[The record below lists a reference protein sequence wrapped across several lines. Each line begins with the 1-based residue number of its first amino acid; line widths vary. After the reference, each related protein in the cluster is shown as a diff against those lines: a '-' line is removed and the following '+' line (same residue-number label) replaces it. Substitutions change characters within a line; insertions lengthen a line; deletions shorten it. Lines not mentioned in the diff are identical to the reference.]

1 MAVKYVKDFDF
12 PSSAGFHSG
21 AKGYAKGGAVKAPT
35 RTKSTMKREMTQSN
49 KLSGNGALPR
59 ISDMD
64 VNKQSGGAG
73 KKLMPGYKAGG
84 PIKAKKGVYITKADE
99 KVIARREAEYAA
111 TNARIAAEEAKP
123 LNRFKKFAE
132 DTSADVLEGYKSKIK
147 RPVLRAVAKAGPK
160 IEKAL
165 YKIPNKR
172 AKVLGLGAGALG
184 TAAAASLMGDDDEAD
199 MEMEDIPVTAIRRTE
214 SIPDMEMDDIPVTA
228 IRRTESLS
236 APVKKA
242 ASKPV
247 SAMDAVL
254 AYNKLHNK
262 DFDKSTEQEIRNRFA
277 SPSEG
282 GMKSGGKVSKYAD
295 GGMRPMPSV
304 EDRMKSI
311 MKAKMEAK
319 RGDFMEKRK
328 RSFAEMTNPSLAE
341 MANAGGGDATYGA
354 SMTSQERSKMKR
366 GIDPYEDRTRGL
378 PSGSMSDLD
387 AELISKELRQKYGKK
402 EDRPVMH
409 PGGRQRFL
417 LNQTEKAPM
426 KRGGK
431 AEASKS
437 DMQQD
442 RALMA
447 RHNRLMHPDQKSKM
461 KNGGKSV
468 PSYSSKPLI
477 KKSGGGNYN
486 Y

>member
-73 KKLMPGYKAGG
+73 KKLMPGYKVGGKVKAKFADGGGPGTALAIIDPVLKSESKAVGFPKKLPKFGRLGKLAALAAAISGAGFMSNSDDDVGSDETETVPVKVTKKEEIVTEPKKTESVTAPKKGLSPFGEAFKAARKEQGAGG
-84 PIKAKKGVYITKADE
+84 TFTFNGKKYSTNRADD
-99 KVIARREAEYAA
+99 AA
-111 TNARIAAEEAKP
+111 P
-123 LNRFKKFAE
+123 
-132 DTSADVLEGYKSKIK
+132 
-147 RPVLRAVAKAGPK
+147 
-160 IEKAL
+160 
-165 YKIPNKR
+165 
-172 AKVLGLGAGALG
+172 
-184 TAAAASLMGDDDEAD
+184 
-199 MEMEDIPVTAIRRTE
+199 
-214 SIPDMEMDDIPVTA
+214 
-228 IRRTESLS
+228 
-236 APVKKA
+236 
-242 ASKPV
+242 SKPKV
-247 SAMDAVL
+247 NYDKMSAMDAVL

-262 DFDKSTEQEIRNRFA
+262 DFDDDMDRQIRDRFA

-282 GMKSGGKVSKYAD
+282 GMKSGGKVSKYKD
-295 GGMRPMPSV
+295 GGEKLPSGMAS
-304 EDRMKSI
+304 DRD
-311 MKAKMEAK
+311 AA
-319 RGDFMEKRK
+319 
-328 RSFAEMTNPSLAE
+328 LA
-341 MANAGGGDATYGA
+341 
-354 SMTSQERSKMKR
+354 KR

-402 EDRPVMH
+402 ENRSVMH

-431 AEASKS
+431 AKSSKS

-477 KKSGGGNYN
+477 KKSGGGSYN

>member
-1 MAVKYVKDFDF
+1 MVVKYVKDFDF

-84 PIKAKKGVYITKADE
+84 AIKAASGVFVTPRRLKAKRD
-99 KVIARREAEYAA
+99 AEYAA
-111 TNARIAAEEAKP
+111 ENARIETEEARP
-123 LNRFKKFAE
+123 INRLKKAFE
-132 DTSADVLEGYKSKIK
+132 NTSADISQGFKTKIK
-147 RPVLRAVAKAGPK
+147 RPFLKAVAKAGPR
-160 IEKAL
+160 IERTL
-165 YKIPNKR
+165 SKIPNK
-172 AKVLGLGAGALG
+172 KVKALGLGAAALG
-184 TAAAASLMGDDDEAD
+184 AGAASLMGDDDEAD
-199 MEMEDIPVTAIRRTE
+199 MEM
-214 SIPDMEMDDIPVTA
+214 DDIPVTA
-228 IRRTESLS
+228 TRRTENLS
-236 APVKKA
+236 APVESEDVPVTLTKEIKSVPAPVKKA

-247 SAMDAVL
+247 SAMDAVI

-262 DFDKSTEQEIRNRFA
+262 NFDKSTEQEIRDRFA

-282 GMKSGGKVSKYAD
+282 GMMHGGMVSKY
-295 GGMRPMPSV
+295 
-304 EDRMKSI
+304 
-311 MKAKMEAK
+311 
-319 RGDFMEKRK
+319 
-328 RSFAEMTNPSLAE
+328 
-341 MANAGGGDATYGA
+341 AGGGDATYGA
-354 SMTSQERSKMKR
+354 SMTSEERAKAKR

-378 PSGSMSDLD
+378 GAMTD
-387 AELISKELRQKYGKK
+387 AEAEAASKGLREKYGKK
-402 EDRPVMH
+402 EDKPVMH

-417 LNQTEKAPM
+417 LNQTEKTPM
-426 KRGGK
+426 KSGGK

-477 KKSGGGNYN
+477 KKSGGGGCNY
-486 Y
+486 

>member
-84 PIKAKKGVYITKADE
+84 PIKAAKGYFVTKGD
-99 KVIARREAEYAA
+99 K
-111 TNARIAAEEAKP
+111 IAAEVEESKP
-123 LNRFKKFAE
+123 LNRFKKFVKESNPLSRVKKFAE
-132 DTSADVLEGYKSKIK
+132 NTSAEVLEGLKSKIQK
-147 RPVLRAVAKAGPK
+147 PVLKAVANAGPRIAK
-160 IEKAL
+160 TL
-165 YKIPNKR
+165 SKIPNKK
-172 AKVLGLGAGALG
+172 ATALATLAAGAG
-184 TAAAASLMGDDDEAD
+184 TAAASLMGDDDEAD
-199 MEMEDIPVTAIRRTE
+199 MEMEDIPVK
-214 SIPDMEMDDIPVTA
+214 A

-236 APVKKA
+236 APMKKA
-242 ASKPV
+242 ASKSV

-262 DFDKSTEQEIRNRFA
+262 DFDDDMERQIRDRFA

-282 GMKSGGKVSKYAD
+282 GMKSGGKVSKYAG
-295 GGMRPMPSV
+295 GGMGPMSSA
-304 EDRMKSI
+304 EDRMK
-311 MKAKMEAK
+311 AK
-319 RGDFMEKRK
+319 R
-328 RSFAEMTNPSLAE
+328 S
-341 MANAGGGDATYGA
+341 
-354 SMTSQERSKMKR
+354 
-366 GIDPYEDRTRGL
+366 IDPYEDRTRGF
-378 PSGSMSDLD
+378 GAMTD
-387 AELISKELRQKYGKK
+387 AEAEAASKELRQKYGKK

-477 KKSGGGNYN
+477 KKSGGGSYN

>member
-84 PIKAKKGVYITKADE
+84 PIKAAKGYFVTKGD
-99 KVIARREAEYAA
+99 K
-111 TNARIAAEEAKP
+111 IAAEVEESKP
-123 LNRFKKFAE
+123 LNRFKKFVKESNPLSRVKKFAE
-132 DTSADVLEGYKSKIK
+132 NTSAEVLEGLKSKIQK
-147 RPVLRAVAKAGPK
+147 PVLKAVANAGPRIAK
-160 IEKAL
+160 TL
-165 YKIPNKR
+165 SKIPNKK
-172 AKVLGLGAGALG
+172 ATALATLAAGAG
-184 TAAAASLMGDDDEAD
+184 TAAASLMGDDDEAD
-199 MEMEDIPVTAIRRTE
+199 MEMEDIPVKAIRRTE
-214 SIPDMEMDDIPVTA
+214 SIPDMEMEDIPVKA

-236 APVKKA
+236 APMKKA
-242 ASKPV
+242 ASKSV

-262 DFDKSTEQEIRNRFA
+262 DFDDDMERQIRDRFA

-282 GMKSGGKVSKYAD
+282 GMKSGGKVSKYAG
-295 GGMRPMPSV
+295 GGMGPMSSA
-304 EDRMKSI
+304 EDRMK
-311 MKAKMEAK
+311 AK
-319 RGDFMEKRK
+319 RGM
-328 RSFAEMTNPSLAE
+328 
-341 MANAGGGDATYGA
+341 
-354 SMTSQERSKMKR
+354 
-366 GIDPYEDRTRGL
+366 DPYEDRTRGL
-378 PSGSMSDLD
+378 GAMTD
-387 AELISKELRQKYGKK
+387 AEAEAASKDLRQKYGKK
-402 EDRPVMH
+402 EDKPVMH

-477 KKSGGGNYN
+477 KKSGGGSYN

>member
-49 KLSGNGALPR
+49 KLSSNGALPR

-84 PIKAKKGVYITKADE
+84 PIKAASGVFVTPRRLKAKMD
-99 KVIARREAEYAA
+99 AGYAA
-111 TNARIAAEEAKP
+111 ENARIEAEEARP
-123 LNRFKKFAE
+123 INRLKKAFE
-132 DTSADVLEGYKSKIK
+132 NTSADISQGFKTKIK
-147 RPVLRAVAKAGPK
+147 RPFLKAVAKAGPR
-160 IEKAL
+160 IERTL
-165 YKIPNKR
+165 SKIPNK
-172 AKVLGLGAGALG
+172 KVKALGLGAAALG
-184 TAAAASLMGDDDEAD
+184 AGAASLMGDDDEAD
-199 MEMEDIPVTAIRRTE
+199 MEM
-214 SIPDMEMDDIPVTA
+214 DDIPVAAT
-228 IRRTESLS
+228 RRTENLS
-236 APVKKA
+236 APVESEDVPVTLTKEIKSVTAPVKKA
-242 ASKPV
+242 ASKPNV
-247 SAMDAVL
+247 DYDKMSAMDAVI

-262 DFDKSTEQEIRNRFA
+262 DFDKSMEQQIRDRFA

-282 GMKSGGKVSKYAD
+282 GMKRGGKVSKYAD
-295 GGMRPMPSV
+295 
-304 EDRMKSI
+304 
-311 MKAKMEAK
+311 
-319 RGDFMEKRK
+319 
-328 RSFAEMTNPSLAE
+328 
-341 MANAGGGDATYGA
+341 GGDATYGA
-354 SMTSQERSKMKR
+354 SMTSQERAKAKR
-366 GIDPYEDRTRGL
+366 GVDPYEDRTRGF
-378 PSGSMSDLD
+378 GASMTD
-387 AELISKELRQKYGKK
+387 AEAEAASKGLREKYGKK
-402 EDRPVMH
+402 EDKPVMH

-417 LNQTEKAPM
+417 LNQTEKTPM
-426 KRGGK
+426 KSGGASKAKVSQNMVALRATGAMNPSFGKKTPMKSGGK

-447 RHNRLMHPDQKSKM
+447 RHNRLMHPDQKSKL

-477 KKSGGGNYN
+477 KKSGGGGCNY
-486 Y
+486 

>member
-84 PIKAKKGVYITKADE
+84 PIKAKDGVFVTKADR
-99 KVIARREAEYAA
+99 KVIANRQAGYDAE
-111 TNARIAAEEAKP
+111 NARIETEEARP
-123 LNRFKKFAE
+123 INRLRKAFE
-132 DTSADVLEGYKSKIK
+132 NTSADISQGFKTKIK
-147 RPVLRAVAKAGPK
+147 KPLLRAVAKAGPR
-160 IEKAL
+160 IEKTL
-165 YKIPNKR
+165 SKIPNRK
-172 AKVLGLGAGALG
+172 AKALGLGAGALG
-184 TAAAASLMGDDDEAD
+184 AAAAASLMGDDDEAD
-199 MEMEDIPVTAIRRTE
+199 MEM
-214 SIPDMEMDDIPVTA
+214 DDIPVPET
-228 IRRTESLS
+228 RRTENLS
-236 APVKKA
+236 APVESEDVPVTVTKETKSVTAPVRKA
-242 ASKPV
+242 ASKPKV
-247 SAMDAVL
+247 DYDKMSAMDAVI

-262 DFDKSTEQEIRNRFA
+262 NFDKSTEQEIRDRFA

-282 GMKSGGKVSKYAD
+282 GMKRGGKVSKY
-295 GGMRPMPSV
+295 
-304 EDRMKSI
+304 
-311 MKAKMEAK
+311 
-319 RGDFMEKRK
+319 
-328 RSFAEMTNPSLAE
+328 
-341 MANAGGGDATYGA
+341 AGGGDATYGA
-354 SMTSQERSKMKR
+354 SMTSQERAKAKR
-366 GIDPYEDRTRGL
+366 GVDPYEDRTRGL
-378 PSGSMSDLD
+378 GAMTD
-387 AELISKELRQKYGKK
+387 AEAEAASKGLREKYGKK
-402 EDRPVMH
+402 EDKPVMH

-417 LNQTEKAPM
+417 LNQTEKTPM
-426 KRGGK
+426 KSGGASKAKVSQNMVALRATGAMNPSFGKKTPMKSGGK

-447 RHNRLMHPDQKSKM
+447 RHNRLMHPDQKSKL

-477 KKSGGGNYN
+477 KKSGGGGCNY
-486 Y
+486 

>member
-99 KVIARREAEYAA
+99 KVIAQREAEYAA
-111 TNARIAAEEAKP
+111 ENARIAAEEAKP

-184 TAAAASLMGDDDEAD
+184 TAAAASLMDDDDEA
-199 MEMEDIPVTAIRRTE
+199 
-214 SIPDMEMDDIPVTA
+214 DMEMDDIPVTA
-228 IRRTESLS
+228 TRRTENLS
-236 APVKKA
+236 APVESEDVPVTLTKEIKSVPAPVKKA

-247 SAMDAVL
+247 SAMDAVI

-262 DFDKSTEQEIRNRFA
+262 NFDKSTEQEIRDRFA

-282 GMKSGGKVSKYAD
+282 GMKRGGKVSKY
-295 GGMRPMPSV
+295 
-304 EDRMKSI
+304 
-311 MKAKMEAK
+311 
-319 RGDFMEKRK
+319 
-328 RSFAEMTNPSLAE
+328 
-341 MANAGGGDATYGA
+341 AGGGDATYGA
-354 SMTSQERSKMKR
+354 SMTSQERAKAKR

-378 PSGSMSDLD
+378 GAMTD
-387 AELISKELRQKYGKK
+387 AEAEAASKGLREKYGKK
-402 EDRPVMH
+402 EDKPVMH

-417 LNQTEKAPM
+417 LNQTEKTPM
-426 KRGGK
+426 KSGGK

-477 KKSGGGNYN
+477 KKSGGGGCNY
-486 Y
+486 

>member
-1 MAVKYVKDFDF
+1 MVVKYVKDFEF

-73 KKLMPGYKAGG
+73 KKLMPGYKKGG
-84 PIKAKKGVYITKADE
+84 EVKAKFAQGGKFVTRAD
-99 KVIARREAEYAA
+99 KKTIAQRAAEYAA
-111 TNARIAAEEAKP
+111 ENARIEAEEARP
-123 LNRFKKFAE
+123 INRLKKAFE
-132 DTSADVLEGYKSKIK
+132 NTSADISQGFKTNIK
-147 RPVLRAVAKAGPK
+147 RPFLKAVAKAGPR
-160 IEKAL
+160 IERTL
-165 YKIPNKR
+165 SKIPNK
-172 AKVLGLGAGALG
+172 KVKALGLGAAALG
-184 TAAAASLMGDDDEAD
+184 AGAASLMGDDDEAD
-199 MEMEDIPVTAIRRTE
+199 MEM
-214 SIPDMEMDDIPVTA
+214 DDIPVTA
-228 IRRTESLS
+228 TRRTENLS
-236 APVKKA
+236 APVESEDVPVTVTKETKSVTAPVKKA
-242 ASKPV
+242 ASKPKV
-247 SAMDAVL
+247 DYDKMSAMDAVI

-262 DFDKSTEQEIRNRFA
+262 NFDKSMEQEIRDRFA

-282 GMKSGGKVSKYAD
+282 GMKRGGKVSKY
-295 GGMRPMPSV
+295 
-304 EDRMKSI
+304 
-311 MKAKMEAK
+311 
-319 RGDFMEKRK
+319 
-328 RSFAEMTNPSLAE
+328 
-341 MANAGGGDATYGA
+341 AGGGDATYGA
-354 SMTSQERSKMKR
+354 SMTSQERAKAKR

-378 PSGSMSDLD
+378 GAMTDQERAKAKRNVDPYEDRTRGLGAMTD
-387 AELISKELRQKYGKK
+387 AEAEAASKELREKYGKK
-402 EDRPVMH
+402 EDKPVMH

-417 LNQTEKAPM
+417 LNQTEKTPM
-426 KRGGK
+426 KSGGK

-477 KKSGGGNYN
+477 KKSGGGGCNY
-486 Y
+486 

>member
-160 IEKAL
+160 IEEAL
-165 YKIPNKR
+165 YKIPNK
-172 AKVLGLGAGALG
+172 KVKALGLGIGALG
-184 TAAAASLMGDDDEAD
+184 TAAAASLMRNKDKAD

-282 GMKSGGKVSKYAD
+282 GMRNGGKVSKYAG
-295 GGMRPMPSV
+295 GGMGPMSSA
-304 EDRMKSI
+304 EDRMK
-311 MKAKMEAK
+311 AK
-319 RGDFMEKRK
+319 RGM
-328 RSFAEMTNPSLAE
+328 
-341 MANAGGGDATYGA
+341 
-354 SMTSQERSKMKR
+354 
-366 GIDPYEDRTRGL
+366 DPYEDRTRGL
-378 PSGSMSDLD
+378 GAMTD
-387 AELISKELRQKYGKK
+387 AEAEAASKELRQKYGKK

>member
-12 PSSAGFHSG
+12 PSSAGFHSS

-35 RTKSTMKREMTQSN
+35 RTQSTMKREMSQSN

-84 PIKAKKGVYITKADE
+84 PIKAASGAFVTRADK
-99 KVIARREAEYAA
+99 KVIAQRNAEYAA
-111 TNARIAAEEAKP
+111 ENARIAAEKERP
-123 LNRFKKFAE
+123 INRLKSLYE
-132 DTSADVLEGYKSKIK
+132 DTSADISQGFKSNIK
-147 RPVLRAVAKAGPK
+147 KPLLRAVAKAGPR
-160 IEKAL
+160 IAETL
-165 YKIPNKR
+165 SKIPNKK
-172 AKVLGLGAGALG
+172 AKALGLGAAALG
-184 TAAAASLMGDDDEAD
+184 AGAAYLMSDDDKAD

-247 SAMDAVL
+247 SAMDAVI

-262 DFDKSTEQEIRNRFA
+262 NFDKSTEQEIRDRFA

-282 GMKSGGKVSKYAD
+282 GMKRGGKVSKYAD
-295 GGMRPMPSV
+295 
-304 EDRMKSI
+304 
-311 MKAKMEAK
+311 
-319 RGDFMEKRK
+319 
-328 RSFAEMTNPSLAE
+328 
-341 MANAGGGDATYGA
+341 GGDATYGA
-354 SMTSQERSKMKR
+354 SMTSQERAKAKR
-366 GIDPYEDRTRGL
+366 GVDPYEDRTRGL
-378 PSGSMSDLD
+378 GAMSD
-387 AELISKELRQKYGKK
+387 AEAEAASKGLREKYGKK
-402 EDRPVMH
+402 EDKPVMH

-417 LNQTEKAPM
+417 LNQTEKTPM
-426 KRGGK
+426 KSGGASKAKVSQNMVALRATGAMNPSFGKKTPMKSGGK

-447 RHNRLMHPDQKSKM
+447 RHNRLMHPDQKSKL

-477 KKSGGGNYN
+477 KKSGGGGCNY
-486 Y
+486 

>member
-172 AKVLGLGAGALG
+172 LKLLGLGAGALG

-282 GMKSGGKVSKYAD
+282 GMRNGGKVSKYKD
-295 GGMRPMPSV
+295 GGEKLPSGMAS
-304 EDRMKSI
+304 DRD
-311 MKAKMEAK
+311 AA
-319 RGDFMEKRK
+319 
-328 RSFAEMTNPSLAE
+328 LA
-341 MANAGGGDATYGA
+341 
-354 SMTSQERSKMKR
+354 KR
-366 GIDPYEDRTRGL
+366 GIDPYEDRTRGF
-378 PSGSMSDLD
+378 GASMTD
-387 AELISKELRQKYGKK
+387 AEAEAASKELRQKYGKK

>member
-1 MAVKYVKDFDF
+1 MVVKYVKDFDF

-84 PIKAKKGVYITKADE
+84 AIKAARGVFVTRADKKT
-99 KVIARREAEYAA
+99 IAKRAAEYAA
-111 TNARIAAEEAKP
+111 KNAEIETEEAKP
-123 LNRFKKFAE
+123 LNRFKKAFE
-132 DTSADVLEGYKSKIK
+132 NTSADISQGFKTKIK
-147 RPVLRAVAKAGPK
+147 KPLLRAVANAGPR
-160 IEKAL
+160 IANTL
-165 YKIPNKR
+165 SKIPNK
-172 AKVLGLGAGALG
+172 KVKALGLGAGALG

-214 SIPDMEMDDIPVTA
+214 NLSAPVESKDVPVTV
-228 IRRTESLS
+228 TKETKSVT

-247 SAMDAVL
+247 SAMDAVI

-262 DFDKSTEQEIRNRFA
+262 NFDKSTEQEIRDRFA

-282 GMKSGGKVSKYAD
+282 GMKRGGKVSKYAD
-295 GGMRPMPSV
+295 
-304 EDRMKSI
+304 
-311 MKAKMEAK
+311 
-319 RGDFMEKRK
+319 
-328 RSFAEMTNPSLAE
+328 
-341 MANAGGGDATYGA
+341 GGDATYGA
-354 SMTSQERSKMKR
+354 SMTSQERAKAKR

-378 PSGSMSDLD
+378 GAMTD
-387 AELISKELRQKYGKK
+387 AEAEAASKGLREKYGKK
-402 EDRPVMH
+402 EDKPVMH

-417 LNQTEKAPM
+417 LNQTEKTPM
-426 KRGGK
+426 KSGGK

-437 DMQQD
+437 DMKQD

-461 KNGGKSV
+461 KHGGKSV

-477 KKSGGGNYN
+477 KKSGGGGCNY
-486 Y
+486 

>member
-84 PIKAKKGVYITKADE
+84 PIKAASGVFVTPRRLKAKRD
-99 KVIARREAEYAA
+99 AEYAA
-111 TNARIAAEEAKP
+111 ENARMEAEEAKP
-123 LNRFKKFAE
+123 LNRLKKFAE
-132 DTSADVLEGYKSKIK
+132 DTSADISQGFKTKIK
-147 RPVLRAVAKAGPK
+147 RPFLKAVAKAGPR
-160 IEKAL
+160 IEKTL
-165 YKIPNKR
+165 SKIPNKK
-172 AKVLGLGAGALG
+172 AKALGALAAGVGTGA
-184 TAAAASLMGDDDEAD
+184 AYLMGDDDEAD
-199 MEMEDIPVTAIRRTE
+199 MEM
-214 SIPDMEMDDIPVTA
+214 DDIPVTA
-228 IRRTESLS
+228 TRRTENLS
-236 APVKKA
+236 APVESEDVPVTLTKEIKSVTAPVKKA

-247 SAMDAVL
+247 SAMDAVI

-262 DFDKSTEQEIRNRFA
+262 DFDDDMERQIRDRFA

-282 GMKSGGKVSKYAD
+282 GMKRGGMVSKY
-295 GGMRPMPSV
+295 
-304 EDRMKSI
+304 
-311 MKAKMEAK
+311 
-319 RGDFMEKRK
+319 
-328 RSFAEMTNPSLAE
+328 
-341 MANAGGGDATYGA
+341 AGGGDATYGA
-354 SMTSQERSKMKR
+354 SMTSEERAKAKR

-378 PSGSMSDLD
+378 GAMTD
-387 AELISKELRQKYGKK
+387 AEAEAASKGLREKYGKK
-402 EDRPVMH
+402 EDKPVMH

-417 LNQTEKAPM
+417 LNQTEKSPM
-426 KRGGK
+426 KSGGASKAKVSQNMVALRATGAMNPSFGKKTPMKSGGK

-447 RHNRLMHPDQKSKM
+447 RHNRLMHPDQKSKL

-477 KKSGGGNYN
+477 KKSGGGGCNY
-486 Y
+486 

>member
-99 KVIARREAEYAA
+99 KVIAQRKAEYAA

-282 GMKSGGKVSKYAD
+282 GMRNGGKVSKYKD
-295 GGMRPMPSV
+295 GGEKLPSGMAS
-304 EDRMKSI
+304 DRD
-311 MKAKMEAK
+311 AA
-319 RGDFMEKRK
+319 
-328 RSFAEMTNPSLAE
+328 LA
-341 MANAGGGDATYGA
+341 
-354 SMTSQERSKMKR
+354 KR

-402 EDRPVMH
+402 ENRSVMH